1 MLVELHCHSTRSDG
15 ADVAA
20 EVGRRAAGRD
30 LALFALTDHDTCA
43 GHADAAAAL
52 PADRVIRGTEVSC
65 TEDGKT
71 VHILC
76 YDATGGDGWA
86 GIESMLAE
94 LAAARMLRVRQI
106 GAGLRVRFGLKIDV
120 TAIEAEAERR
130 SVGRPDVAALLL
142 AQGLVT
148 SRDEAFDKFLY
159 DGGPGDPPHR
169 RVSIAELL
177 ERVRAA
183 GARASLAHPQLYG
196 DRGVTWLRRHKA
208 AGLDGV
214 EAFYGRHDPDQRAR
228 WCKLADD
235 LGLVATGGSDWHG
248 PGTAPDLGVHIPA
261 PYDARLLAW
270 LGR

>member
-15 ADVAA
+15 ADAA
-20 EVGRRAAGRD
+20 ADVGARAAARD
-30 LALFALTDHDTCA
+30 VAVFCLTDHDTCA

-52 PADRVIRGTEVSC
+52 PPDRVLRGTEVSC

-76 YDATGGDGWA
+76 YDTGTSGWDGVEA
-86 GIESMLAE
+86 LLAE
-94 LAAARMLRVRQI
+94 LATARRLRVKQI
-106 GAGLRVRFGLKIDV
+106 GAGLRVHFGLDVDV

-130 SVGRPDVAALLL
+130 SVGRPDVANLLL
-142 AQGLVT
+142 AQGLVQ
-148 SRDEAFDKFLY
+148 SRDDAFDRFLY

-183 GARASLAHPQLYG
+183 GARAALAHPSLYG
-196 DRGVTWLRRHKA
+196 DRGVTWLRRHKD
-208 AGLDGV
+208 AGLTGV

-228 WCKLADD
+228 WCKLADS
-235 LGLVATGGSDWHG
+235 LGLTACGGSDWHG
-248 PGTAPDLGVHIPA
+248 PGTAPDLGVEIPE
-261 PYDARLLAW
+261 PYAAKLLTW